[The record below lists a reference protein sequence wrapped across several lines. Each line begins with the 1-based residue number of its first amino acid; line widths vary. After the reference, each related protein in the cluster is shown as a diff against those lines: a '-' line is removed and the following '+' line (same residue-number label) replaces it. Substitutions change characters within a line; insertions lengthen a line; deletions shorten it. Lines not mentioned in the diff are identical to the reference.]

1 MFRCIGKQ
9 SAESVLKKK
18 RKAAAGR
25 ICRKGMFCFKT
36 GKERAGADGILILI
50 RTNVGSITTA
60 ASASPCSWA
69 ARRAGWAGTAWTAS
83 SSWSCPVSA
92 RCPRRSSWSGL
103 PSTQTCWS
111 PEKKCATNAS
121 CGNASKTRNR
131 KEWELSACEWE
142 GTELQK
148 SIPSHEYLHRW

>member
-9 SAESVLKKK
+9 SAESVLKKKK

-50 RTNVGSITTA
+50 RINVSSITTA
-60 ASASPCSWA
+60 ASALPCSWA
-69 ARRAGWAGTAWTAS
+69 ARRAGSAGTAWTAS

-111 PEKKCATNAS
+111 PEKNAPQMHHA
-121 CGNASKTRNR
+121 GMRVRLWHGNR
-131 KEWELSACEWE
+131 KEWELNACERD
-142 GTELQK
+142 GTEL
-148 SIPSHEYLHRW
+148 